1 MSHGGGGEGAAMEPN
16 LTPLLD
22 VVLQL
27 LMFFMM
33 CVNFVTEQ
41 VSGEIKLPVSQSARP
56 MDKSET
62 DVLFINVKPFRIKDF
77 EKRDAEERAKL
88 QRNFQENDPCILIV
102 GKFPM
107 KIVELQQW
115 LKDQYRD
122 AELKSKAAG
131 DNPPKVNTAIIIRA
145 HEDTEYANVYQILN
159 MCKVVGFRQMKL
171 RALTRA
177 GG

>member
-1 MSHGGGGEGAAMEPN
+1 MEPN

-41 VSGEIKLPVSQSARP
+41 VSGDIKLPVSQSARP

-62 DVLFINVKPFRIKDF
+62 DVLFVNVKPFHIKDF
-77 EKRDAEERAKL
+77 ADRDAEERDKL
-88 QRNFQENDPCILIV
+88 SRTFQENDPCILIV

-107 KIVELQQW
+107 KVIELQQW
-115 LKDQYRD
+115 LKEQYRD

-131 DNPPKVNTAIIIRA
+131 EGGTVKTAIILRA
-145 HEDTEYANVYQILN
+145 HADTEYAQVYHILN
-159 MCKVVGFRQMKL
+159 MCKVVGFRHMKL
-171 RALTRA
+171 RALTKA